1 LIGINVQLVA
11 WKDGDNK
18 LLVDPEEI
26 DCLTRVSSLNT
37 EAESIYDLYNHSA
50 PLPELSTIWKDITL
64 SPARAS
70 LQMELRDCVQRIENP
85 THI

>member
-18 LLVDPEEI
+18 LLIDPED
-26 DCLTRVSSLNT
+26 DCLTRVSNLNA
-37 EAESIYDLYNHSA
+37 EAESIYDLYNHST
-50 PLPELSTIWKDITL
+50 PLPELSSIWKDIIL

-70 LQMELRDCVQRIENP
+70 LQLELRDCVQRIENP
-85 THI
+85 TNI

>member
-1 LIGINVQLVA
+1 
-11 WKDGDNK
+11 
-18 LLVDPEEI
+18 
-26 DCLTRVSSLNT
+26 LNT